1 MSALAAYP
9 NPPAPTGGLGRP
21 ALVLSLVLHVVAFV
35 VVLGVPRLLASS
47 AKAAPVYVV
56 DLVSFGGGNPGPA
69 APPAAAPPA
78 PAPPAAKK
86 PAPEKPKVE
95 TPPPKPKKAPEKSIV
110 IPDKNAKKTPPKE
123 TKKPAPQKPAPEP
136 EPKSAADDDNAPDTG
151 ETSESAEPQPAAA
164 APAAGKSSAPGAPG
178 GTPGGTG
185 LGGQGTGVGGD
196 AYNYYLM
203 LLDRNIKGAWKRPL
217 YNGQDVLSA
226 TVRMEISRS
235 GRVLKLDLVTASGN
249 DALDK
254 SVLKAVRDAEPFPPL
269 PTTLS
274 LDTLP
279 VQILFELNPQAGTG
293 G

>member
-1 MSALAAYP
+1 MSVGAAYP
-9 NPPAPTGGLGRP
+9 EPSASKGGFGRP
-21 ALVLSLVLHVVAFV
+21 AVVLSLVLHVGAFV
-35 VVLGVPRLLASS
+35 LVLGVPRLLASS
-47 AKAAPVYVV
+47 SKAAPVYVV

-69 APPAAAPPA
+69 APPAAAPPS

-95 TPPPKPKKAPEKSIV
+95 TPPPKPKKTPEKAI
-110 IPDKNAKKTPPKE
+110 ILPDKNAKKTPPKE
-123 TKKPAPQKPAPEP
+123 TKKPAPTKPEP
-136 EPKSAADDDNAPDTG
+136 EPKAAAADDSAPDTG
-151 ETSESAEPQPAAA
+151 EAADTAEPRPAAS
-164 APAAGKSSAPGAPG
+164 APAAGKASTGPGAPG

-196 AYNYYLM
+196 AYNFYLV
-203 LLDRNIKGAWKRPL
+203 LLDRSIKGAWKRPL

-235 GRVLKLDLVTASGN
+235 GRVLKLDLVVASGN

-254 SVLKAVRDAEPFPPL
+254 SVQKAVRDAEPFPPL

-274 LDTLP
+274 LDTLQ
-279 VQILFELNPQAGTG
+279 VQIVFELNPQAGNG

>member
-1 MSALAAYP
+1 MSLLAAYP
-9 NPPAPTGGLGRP
+9 EASPSKGGFGR
-21 ALVLSLVLHVVAFV
+21 AAVVLSLVLHVVAFLL
-35 VVLGVPRLLASS
+35 VLGVPRLLASS
-47 AKAAPVYVV
+47 SKAAPVYVV
-56 DLVSFGGGNPGPA
+56 DLVSFGGGNPGTA

-86 PAPEKPKVE
+86 AAPEKPKAV
-95 TPPPKPKKAPEKSIV
+95 TPPPKPKKTHEKAIV

-123 TKKPAPQKPAPEP
+123 TKKPAPTKPEP
-136 EPKSAADDDNAPDTG
+136 EPKSAAADDDAPDAG
-151 ETSESAEPQPAAA
+151 EATESAEPQPAAA
-164 APAAGKSSAPGAPG
+164 APAAGKSAGPGAPG

-196 AYNYYLM
+196 AYNFYLV
-203 LLDRNIKGAWKRPL
+203 LLDRSIKGAWKRPL

-249 DALDK
+249 DSLDK

-279 VQILFELNPQAGTG
+279 VQIVFELNPQGGTG